1 MKKSLVTLIC
11 LCAVLCG
18 CSANNDDTS
27 LQDAMLISVT
37 EDPSNSSPTEQLE
50 QSSKSILRESERSSE
65 PSQDTNIPAVNEPL
79 DTDNTE
85 PSKTS
90 TEVMQAT
97 EPTQPA
103 TTQPNGDKNADAN
116 IQKPMPT
123 VKPTVPTNPKPK
135 DPVEASTTPTV
146 PVTTEPSATEPEV
159 KPTETVP
166 PVTEPAVTVPDETTP
181 AVTEPK
187 PTEPSVTEPPETEPP
202 TENIDIAALES
213 YGRSYASGTY
223 GYNGTSACHPGTG
236 AGYFP
241 AATKKISTMEEGYSI
256 VRQAIDSQY
265 NRDCAYGYTPY
276 EEIDGQIVRCPIN
289 VSVTSGGDNT
299 YSITVYYGGTA

>member
-11 LCAVLCG
+11 LFAVLCG
-18 CSANNDDTS
+18 CSANNVDTS
-27 LQDAMLISVT
+27 PIDSPLISASDDSMDASST
-37 EDPSNSSPTEQLE
+37 EKSEHSIKSMQEEPESN
-50 QSSKSILRESERSSE
+50 SE
-65 PSQDTNIPAVNEPL
+65 PSSYIGIKAENEPL
-79 DTDNTE
+79 DADNAFS
-85 PSKTS
+85 PKTS
-90 TEVMQAT
+90 TNIT
-97 EPTQPA
+97 KGTKPTGPA

-116 IQKPMPT
+116 TQKPMPPE
-123 VKPTVPTNPKPK
+123 KPTDQANPN
-135 DPVEASTTPTV
+135 DPVEPSTSSTV
-146 PVTTEPSATEPEV
+146 PVATEPPATEPEA

-166 PVTEPAVTVPDETTP
+166 VVTEPTVTVPDETVP

-213 YGRSYASGTY
+213 YGRSYASSTY
-223 GYNGTSACHPGTG
+223 GYNGTSACNPGTG

-241 AATKKISTMEEGYSI
+241 AAAKKISTMEEGYSI

>member
-1 MKKSLVTLIC
+1 MKKSLATLIC

-27 LQDAMLISVT
+27 LKDATLISVT

-50 QSSKSILRESERSSE
+50 QYSKSIIRESDRSSE
-65 PSQDTNIPAVNEPL
+65 PSQNTNISAENEPL

-90 TEVMQAT
+90 TEVKQAT

-116 IQKPMPT
+116 TQKPLPT
-123 VKPTVPTNPKPK
+123 EKPTVPTNPKPK
-135 DPVEASTTPTV
+135 DHVEPSTSSTV
-146 PVTTEPSATEPEV
+146 PVITEPPATEPEV

-187 PTEPSVTEPPETEPP
+187 PTEPPVTEPPETESV
-202 TENIDIAALES
+202 TEFIYIAALES
-213 YGRSYASGTY
+213 YGRSYASSAY

-265 NRDCAYGYTPY
+265 KRDCAYGYTPY
-276 EEIDGQIVRCPIN
+276 EEIEGQTVRCPIN
-289 VSVTSGGDNT
+289 ISITCVEGNT